1 MTKFHFKQG
10 ESVILKPSTKAS
22 QRTQNRIFDN
32 GPSFL
37 VELEATQ
44 LSRTGSP
51 IDGKI
56 CVLFRSNKN
65 EWSGWLPVEEVHVL
79 TSL

>member
-1 MTKFHFKQG
+1 MTKFHLKQG
-10 ESVILKPSTKAS
+10 ETVVLRAAANSS
-22 QRTQNRIFDN
+22 QRTQNRIFEK

-44 LSRTGSP
+44 LTKTGSP

-56 CVLFRSNKN
+56 CVLFRSVSTD
-65 EWSGWLPVEEVHVL
+65 WSGWLPVEEVHIL
-79 TSL
+79 KSL